1 MNDAAVPNHNG
12 NGYPHL
18 NVNANVNLNDPAA
31 MTNNMAAA
39 GVIDPAAFMA
49 AANPQVAAQFN
60 VNPGTTINPAQF
72 ANPQMLA
79 MQNGPMRNASP
90 AFNNAMY
97 QTNPIIPSKRPRPRE
112 DSIGQSPRQAPGM
125 IPTSR
130 AGTPQQSQFP
140 GFQQQPAMGQPPTGQ
155 PNPYPHLQPNG
166 SANATPSPIMSNQM
180 RPGSVPQR
188 VATASPHPFSPAA
201 QQFPQNSPIPSDHG
215 GTPQP
220 NYMQQNFAQSF
231 NPQFAQ
237 AQPPARPSPSPNPM
251 TSQMMQQQMAG
262 IPQQLQMHGQLHGQ
276 MGGQIPGQMGGQMG
290 AQMSGQMPGQMGGQM
305 GGQMPGQMPGQMAGQ
320 MAGQL
325 PGQMPS
331 QMVGQ
336 MPGQMPSQMA
346 GQMQGQMFPQQM
358 QQMPQ
363 PRNAMEQQ
371 RLMYQMQLQ
380 RQANMQM
387 QQQMV
392 GQNMMQ
398 PHNAAQGQ
406 AQHAHVQQAQ
416 AEARAQ
422 AAHRNLMAARGGQ
435 MVPTGMRPQQG
446 MAQQQQQQQ
455 HPQQQPMGRGDP
467 NSFIKNLTAFMN
479 SKNMPL
485 EISPVVEGR
494 QINLASLFQ
503 LVYHKF
509 GGYRNVTQ
517 SNGWPQITQMLGY
530 PVHQVPHAPQH
541 IKTVYERN
549 ILKFEEAWTAQQRA
563 RQAGVMSTPQNMQQA
578 QPMKPMPPGQ
588 MPPNQMMSA
597 GPQPPIQPGQMQSPM
612 KPPVAQQPNVNGFP
626 GAHPGQQQANAGPMG
641 HPRNSLSR
649 SSQPTPTAEEFPMPS
664 PAHSKTGSMSM
675 PGSAHPENQMM
686 PGQGIEAA
694 PGFPKPTRD
703 PELYIPCSREVT
715 TYGGVDLGSVEHFA
729 EQLRK
734 FKPDVPHLTD
744 LGNIDVHAL
753 TKSIQSGIHGE
764 VRLAL
769 DVLGTVSATSPESG
783 KQDPPQP
790 YLPLDL
796 RHCDDLVETLIE
808 CAEEQVDLLAEN
820 SEEASDEITITSYED
835 VVRACRIEKFALRS
849 VPLFGSQE
857 YELDQAADRLIA
869 ITTILRNLS
878 FLEENQACLADES
891 VIRFLCMAIRY
902 LGTREMLLRTQVNTL
917 DFMKDLVILLS
928 NITRCVEMPGREQAF
943 CLLQFLLAFAPSPAP
958 SMSPSP
964 GGNDSDPGILFFT
977 PYDPSLHPYLPHAI
991 DSLAKLLARDEPN
1004 RTHYKTIFASE
1015 SPSPGQVSP
1024 ADLLVTRTFALA
1036 ISPIPDL
1043 SAPNTRPVNIPSLIE
1058 VRKPF
1063 LMQGLLAADILA
1075 SITPD
1080 GPVGAG
1086 VGADAAENGPVAA
1099 SGGVNVARV
1108 WLSSGNGL
1116 VQNLFYLVRQL
1127 SMQYESQP
1135 VGPVRPTGR
1144 GGANQQHN
1152 KRDADLVYIVSLA
1165 VSMLRKL
1172 GEKAAKDS
1180 WPLGSSKYRNGGA
1193 MADRMDGITE
1203 EEGSEWEGGGGG
1215 WERQRQQDGLPAC
1228 AVLPGKDTLLGA
1240 LQMGAAEWGKE
1251 GMLKDLVAFCNLVE

>member
-1 MNDAAVPNHNG
+1 
-12 NGYPHL
+12 
-18 NVNANVNLNDPAA
+18 
-31 MTNNMAAA
+31 
-39 GVIDPAAFMA
+39 
-49 AANPQVAAQFN
+49 
-60 VNPGTTINPAQF
+60 
-72 ANPQMLA
+72 
-79 MQNGPMRNASP
+79 
-90 AFNNAMY
+90 
-97 QTNPIIPSKRPRPRE
+97 
-112 DSIGQSPRQAPGM
+112 
-125 IPTSR
+125 
-130 AGTPQQSQFP
+130 
-140 GFQQQPAMGQPPTGQ
+140 MGQ
-155 PNPYPHLQPNG
+155 
-166 SANATPSPIMSNQM
+166 I
-180 RPGSVPQR
+180 
-188 VATASPHPFSPAA
+188 
-201 QQFPQNSPIPSDHG
+201 
-215 GTPQP
+215 
-220 NYMQQNFAQSF
+220 
-231 NPQFAQ
+231 
-237 AQPPARPSPSPNPM
+237 
-251 TSQMMQQQMAG
+251 
-262 IPQQLQMHGQLHGQ
+262 
-276 MGGQIPGQMGGQMG
+276 
-290 AQMSGQMPGQMGGQM
+290 
-305 GGQMPGQMPGQMAGQ
+305 PGQMAGQ
-320 MAGQL
+320 MQGQM

-336 MPGQMPSQMA
+336 MPGQMPSHMA
-346 GQMQGQMFPQQM
+346 SQMQGQMVPLQM
-358 QQMPQ
+358 MSQ

-371 RLMYQMQLQ
+371 RYMQYQMQLQ

-387 QQQMV
+387 QQQMA

-398 PHNAAQGQ
+398 PQNAAQAQ
-406 AQHAHVQQAQ
+406 AQHAHIQQAQ

-435 MVPTGMRPQQG
+435 MAPTGMRPQQG
-446 MAQQQQQQQ
+446 MPQQQQQ
-455 HPQQQPMGRGDP
+455 HPQQQPIGRGDP
-467 NSFIKNLTAFMN
+467 NSFLKNLTAFMN

-494 QINLASLFQ
+494 PVNLASLFQ

-530 PVHQVPHAPQH
+530 PVHQVPQAPQQ
-541 IKTVYERN
+541 IKSVYERN
-549 ILKFEEAWTAQQRA
+549 IVKFEEAWTAQQRA
-563 RQAGVMSTPQNMQQA
+563 RQAGVMPNPQNMQQA

-588 MPPNQMMSA
+588 MPPNQMMPA

-612 KPPVAQQPNVNGFP
+612 KPPVAQQANVNGFP
-626 GAHPGQQQANAGPMG
+626 GPHPGQQQANAGPMG

-664 PAHSKTGSMSM
+664 PAHSKAGSMSI
-675 PGSAHPENQMM
+675 PGSAHPENQPM
-686 PGQGIEAA
+686 PGQVVEAA

-703 PELYIPCSREVT
+703 PEIYIPCSREVT

-734 FKPDVPHLTD
+734 FKPDVPHLTE

-753 TKSIQSGIHGE
+753 TKSLQSGIHGE

-820 SEEASDEITITSYED
+820 SEEACDEITITSYED
-835 VVRACRIEKFALRS
+835 VVRASRVEKFALRS

-857 YELDQAADRLIA
+857 YELDHAADRLIA
-869 ITTILRNLS
+869 ISTILRNLS

-891 VIRFLCMAIRY
+891 VIRFLCNTIRY

-928 NITRCVEMPGREQAF
+928 NITRCVEIPGREQAF
-943 CLLQFLLAFAPSPAP
+943 SLLQFLLAFAPSPAP

-964 GGNDSDPGILFFT
+964 DGNDTDPGILFFT
-977 PYDPSLHPYLPHAI
+977 PYDPSVHPYLPHAI

-1004 RTHYKTIFASE
+1004 RTYYKNIFASE
-1015 SPSPGQVSP
+1015 SPSPGQSSP
-1024 ADLLVTRTFALA
+1024 ADLLITRTFALA
-1036 ISPIPDL
+1036 ISPVPDL
-1043 SAPNTRPVNIPSLIE
+1043 SAPNTRPANIPSLIE

-1080 GPVGAG
+1080 GPIGASVAG
-1086 VGADAAENGPVAA
+1086 IDAAENGPAGA
-1099 SGGVNVARV
+1099 SGGVNVAKA
-1108 WLSSGNGL
+1108 WLSCGNGL
-1116 VQNLFYLVRQL
+1116 VQNLFHLVRQL

-1144 GGANQQHN
+1144 GAANQQHN
-1152 KRDADLVYIVSLA
+1152 KRDADLVYIVGLA
-1165 VSMLRKL
+1165 VSMLKKL

-1180 WPLGSSKYRNGGA
+1180 PLGSGSRSRYGA
-1193 MADRMDGITE
+1193 TVDRM
-1203 EEGSEWEGGGGG
+1203 EGVEGDESDWEK
-1215 WERQRQQDGLPAC
+1215 QRLGQDGLPAC
-1228 AVLPGKDTLLGA
+1228 AVLPGKDTVLGA
-1240 LQMGAAEWGKE
+1240 LQMNAAEWGKE
-1251 GMLKDLVAFCNLVE
+1251 GMLKDLVAFYVLGE